1 MSPVLCVT
9 AKIGSPWHTKVFGT
23 ETSFN
28 IAKGKMLTKGIGEDL
43 VMRVLADELSPNLGD
58 GRGQAAAA

>member
-43 VMRVLADELSPNLGD
+43 VMRVLAD
-58 GRGQAAAA
+58 GRKDECA